1 MPIKWEL
8 ELTWQLGV
16 AVGVA
21 LLLGALVAY
30 LLTRSRMDKNIQA
43 LQEKNNTLY
52 TKLQVEQAQYVEKI
66 EALKESRTQL
76 KESFSALS
84 KHALDANNESFLQL
98 AQQKLGLFE
107 TRAQANLTEKEK
119 SIYPP
124 TGERTSNHH
133 LPILL
138 LPILTWLDLVVNLSV
153 STKRTYSN
161 RFHQTTREKRF
172 QDFYQ
177 SLPPHP
183 VIHIYSSVKAAGLF
197 SRNAAIPWNTNK
209 NRSIGGTSDCRQHPK
224 EDV

>member
-1 MPIKWEL
+1 MVFDHAVG
-8 ELTWQLGV
+8 GV
-16 AVGVA
+16 AVVCVF
-21 LLLGALVAY
+21 LSVVLVASCFVVVCVWIG
-30 LLTRSRMDKNIQA
+30 SRGA
-43 LQEKNNTLY
+43 CCL
-52 TKLQVEQAQYVEKI
+52 
-66 EALKESRTQL
+66 
-76 KESFSALS
+76 
-84 KHALDANNESFLQL
+84 
-98 AQQKLGLFE
+98 QKLPRGAPSSQQPPSNRP
-107 TRAQANLTEKEK
+107 TTEKEK